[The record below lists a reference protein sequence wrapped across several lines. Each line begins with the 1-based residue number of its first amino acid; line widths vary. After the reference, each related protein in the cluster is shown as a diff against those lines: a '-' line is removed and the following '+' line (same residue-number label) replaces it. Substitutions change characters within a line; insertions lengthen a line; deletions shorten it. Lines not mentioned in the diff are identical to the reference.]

1 MKKVILEFC
10 ITLIFFFVLWFGL
23 AQINWIDI
31 FKIEE
36 FSEKTEETLGDLTWE
51 IFSNSEY
58 ENTDEFI
65 TQTVDSLVTHIVK
78 KNNINR
84 REIKLHIVD
93 SDEVNAFALPDGHLI
108 INSQLIIEAKDQEEL
123 AGVIAHE
130 LAHIELNHISEKLAK
145 EIGLTVVIST
155 VTGNNNESITKIIKT
170 LTSTAFDRKN
180 EEAAD
185 LTAVIY
191 LENANINP
199 VPFSNFL
206 NRLATEEVD
215 DTYPTWL
222 STHPNSE
229 SRAKSVI
236 KAMNKS
242 EKDFS
247 EVISKKTMKKL
258 QEKLTD
264 NN

>member
-10 ITLIFFFVLWFGL
+10 VTVLFFFALWFGL
-23 AQINWIDI
+23 AQINWVNI

-36 FSEKTEETLGDLTWE
+36 VSEKTEETLGELTWE
-51 IFSNSEY
+51 IFSDSEY
-58 ENTDEFI
+58 ENTNEFI
-65 TQTVDSLVTHIVK
+65 TKTVDSLVTHIVN

-108 INSQLIIEAKDQEEL
+108 INSQLIIQAENQEEL

-145 EIGLTVVIST
+145 EIGLTVVISA
-155 VTGNNNESITKIIKT
+155 VTGNNNQAITKIVKT

-180 EEAAD
+180 EEEAD

-199 VPFSNFL
+199 VPFSKFL
-206 NRLATEEVD
+206 NKLATEEVD

-229 SRAKSVI
+229 YRAKSVI

-242 EKDFS
+242 KTNYS
-247 EVISKKTMKKL
+247 EVISKKTMDKL
-258 QEKLTD
+258 QEKLID
-264 NN
+264 SN